1 MKIDEFANALEIL
14 ADNFNFKIQNKLWI
28 KRLFQLSNSFSDEEI
43 RYGLQ
48 IIAKKTMREWNDEYG
63 YSGKPSFADWINYFE
78 MKKKDD
84 DYSKY
89 SEKQYNIA
97 NKARIAAIEKTANEC
112 FDSKEDR
119 EKFISMA
126 LDGKQSIPTL
136 KPISPDLIKN
146 TINNLKK

>member
-1 MKIDEFANALEIL
+1 MINRDKAPESGLFVCEYYSK
-14 ADNFNFKIQNKLWI
+14 NFKSNCS
-28 KRLFQLSNSFSDEEI
+28 FQ
-43 RYGLQ
+43 YGRQFFNHKEGTLLCTAPEP
-48 IIAKKTMREWNDEYG
+48 ITRMHKV
-63 YSGKPSFADWINYFE
+63 
-78 MKKKDD
+78 
-84 DYSKY
+84 
-89 SEKQYNIA
+89 EKQYNIA